1 VENSN
6 EFKSFGSLE
15 PALAA
20 AAQEAQKLSE
30 IAYLEATKPKELQ
43 NQVVIS
49 LAYKR
54 AKRLTNRLINAGYW
68 EKSVISMG

>member
-1 VENSN
+1 MENNN
-6 EFKSFGSLE
+6 EIKSFGSLG
-15 PALAA
+15 PDLAA
-20 AAQEAQKLSE
+20 VAQELSE